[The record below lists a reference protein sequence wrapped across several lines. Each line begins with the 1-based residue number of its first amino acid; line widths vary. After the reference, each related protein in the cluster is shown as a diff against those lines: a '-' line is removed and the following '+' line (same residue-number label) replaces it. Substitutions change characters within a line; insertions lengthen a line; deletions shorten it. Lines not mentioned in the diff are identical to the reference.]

1 MSSKT
6 DSFLSTAAWRDKIGA
21 LVHFPNRASFFDVER
36 RLCGRTGVIVGLSDN
51 PFYARVLVDGRL
63 VSVYEDA
70 IEEVGDDQR

>member
-1 MSSKT
+1 
-6 DSFLSTAAWRDKIGA
+6 LTAAWRDKIGA
-21 LVHFPNRASFFDVER
+21 LVHFPNRSSFFDVER
-36 RLCGRTGVIVGLSDN
+36 RLCGRTGVIVGLCDN